1 MEFCP
6 KCGRRIS
13 SGEICSCGG
22 NIDEKYINA
31 AEIHDEPETA
41 QKPTVISQPV
51 SQEEKKAGFF
61 SAISRVRKYL
71 KDYSDYETDV
81 KIVPDIVQPNNNE
94 IPIKQFN
101 RVAVLRSPLKL
112 SWALGKIQVTNQRF
126 IFRAA
131 GRSLLNGKTS
141 LQQEF
146 SIDAISGIDIQKDY
160 HLNVLN
166 VVLAIVGFLA
176 GHFFFG
182 ISLHPSDSGPVPFS
196 IVPIAIICALLLLWC
211 YIGIGKEKYTG
222 KIFLL
227 GGMFS
232 CMAELTSYA
241 AIHGRAI
248 AFIGALLLLAIV
260 TAATAWAIVKIIFT
274 PNLSITVKSS
284 AGKEVIEIRRRQ
296 SGGVFSLF
304 GIFFGGRLRETDF
317 TGFGEVFPSE
327 DSEAA
332 IRELGA
338 IINDIQRMGD
348 YAIEKWKE

>member
-31 AEIHDEPETA
+31 AEITIEPEEPPKPEVA
-41 QKPTVISQPV
+41 QQPDV
-51 SQEEKKAGFF
+51 REENKKGLFG
-61 SAISRVRKYL
+61 AISRLRKYI

-81 KIVPDIVQPNNNE
+81 RIVPDIVRPNNNE
-94 IPIKQFN
+94 IPIKQFS

-160 HLNVLN
+160 HINILNI
-166 VVLAIVGFLA
+166 VLAVVSFLA

-182 ISLHPSDSGPVPFS
+182 ITLHPSNSGPVPFS
-196 IVPIAIICALLLLWC
+196 IVPVALICALLLLWC
-211 YIGIGKEKYTG
+211 YIGIGKGKYVS

-227 GGMFS
+227 GGIFS
-232 CMAELTSYA
+232 CMAELTEYA
-241 AIHGRAI
+241 AIHGRTF
-248 AFIGALLLLAIV
+248 AFIGTFLLLAASV
-260 TAATAWAIVKIIFT
+260 AVSAWAIVKKIFT
-274 PNLSITVKSS
+274 PNISITVKSM

-296 SGGVFSLF
+296 SGGILSVVGML
-304 GIFFGGRLRETDF
+304 FGGRIRDTDF

-348 YAIEKWKE
+348 YAVDKWKE